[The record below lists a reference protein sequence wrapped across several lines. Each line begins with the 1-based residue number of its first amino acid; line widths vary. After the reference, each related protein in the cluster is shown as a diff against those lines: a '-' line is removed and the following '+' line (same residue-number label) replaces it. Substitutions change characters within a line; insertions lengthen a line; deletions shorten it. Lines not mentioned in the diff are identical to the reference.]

1 MDFLFRQMCLNVS
14 LPIQL
19 NLNVSVISSR
29 HECYHRERPTRRWAL
44 SLLSLAIF
52 LAFYENTMNATPHAT
67 STMTRGMV
75 LLFAFCCGA
84 IVANIY
90 YAQPIIE
97 MIAPDI
103 GLSPA
108 MASLIVSLT
117 QIGYA
122 LGLFFLVPLGDL
134 LENRKLMI
142 ATTVLAIASLLGA
155 AVTEQPN
162 LFLLVSLLIGFSSV
176 SVQIL
181 IPLAAHLAP
190 AESRGRVVGSIM
202 GGLLLGILLARPVS
216 SVVADHFGWRAMFM
230 AAAALMAFI
239 SVVLLMTIP
248 KRQPDHSA
256 SYGQLLRSLGTLL
269 REQPV
274 LRQRAFYQGCMFASF
289 SLFWTA
295 VPLELV
301 RNHGLS
307 QTQIALFALV
317 GAIGAIAAPIA
328 GRLADAGHT
337 HRASLL
343 AMVLAVLSFL
353 PAFVHPLYSVIGLA
367 VTGVVLDFCVQMN
380 MVLGQRA
387 VYALDA
393 KSRSRL
399 NALYMTSI
407 FIGGA
412 FGSAIASSVYEHGG
426 WLGVMLVGSAFP
438 LVALLRFLSA
448 SRQARVA
455 TA

>member
-1 MDFLFRQMCLNVS
+1 
-14 LPIQL
+14 
-19 NLNVSVISSR
+19 
-29 HECYHRERPTRRWAL
+29 
-44 SLLSLAIF
+44 
-52 LAFYENTMNATPHAT
+52 MNATPHTT

-75 LLFAFCCGA
+75 MLFAFCCGA

-97 MIAPDI
+97 LIAPDI
-103 GLSPA
+103 GLTPA

-142 ATTVLAIASLLGA
+142 LTTVVAIASLLGA
-155 AVTEQPN
+155 AFTAQPN

-230 AAAALMAFI
+230 AAAGLMAFI
-239 SVVLLMTIP
+239 SVVLMLTIP

-256 SYGQLLRSLGTLL
+256 TYGQLLGSLGTLL
-269 REQPV
+269 RRQPV
-274 LRQRAFYQGCMFASF
+274 LRQRAFYQGCIFATF

-295 VPLELV
+295 APLELA

-307 QTQIALFALV
+307 QSEIALFALV
-317 GAIGAIAAPIA
+317 GALGAIAAPIA

-343 AMVLAVLSFL
+343 AMLFAALSFL

-387 VYALDA
+387 IYALDA
-393 KSRSRL
+393 NSRSRL

-448 SRQARVA
+448 SRRVAVA